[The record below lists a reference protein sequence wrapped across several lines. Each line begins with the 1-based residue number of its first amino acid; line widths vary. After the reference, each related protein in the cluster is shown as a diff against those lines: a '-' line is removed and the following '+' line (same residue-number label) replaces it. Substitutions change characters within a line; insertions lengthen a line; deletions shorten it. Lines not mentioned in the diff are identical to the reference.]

1 MATMA
6 AFNKE
11 RDHALMAYWFKIF
24 RYSAKLV
31 HDWNIRVP
39 ENQEEA
45 AIYLKK
51 KEFEL
56 LLSKGEDV
64 SNFEWHLPMDL
75 QQECPQ

>member
-11 RDHALMAYWFKIF
+11 RDAEMLHWFKIF
-24 RYSAKLV
+24 RHSAKLV

-45 AIYLKK
+45 AIYLQK
-51 KEFEL
+51 KEVEL

-64 SNFEWHLPMDL
+64 SNFEWHLPMEL
-75 QQECPQ
+75 Q